1 MEDDVKKGEG
11 LIGTTVET
19 RLVRLEGQVANIV
32 ADVGEVTSSVRDL
45 RTRVDDGSRAMRQE
59 MWDGDYAL
67 REARN
72 ERFLALHKDMLDRDR
87 ALREEMYEGLRSIR
101 KQLSDKELSDTKMWA
116 LLVIVVMLGALA
128 HGFHW
133 I

>member
-1 MEDDVKKGEG
+1 MEGDVKKVGG
-11 LIGTTVET
+11 LIEKTVET
-19 RLVRLEGQVANIV
+19 RLARLEGQVANIV
-32 ADVGEVTSSVRDL
+32 ADVGEVTCSVRDL
-45 RTRVDDGSRAMRQE
+45 RTRMDDGSRAMRQE
-59 MWDGDYAL
+59 MRDGDYAL

-116 LLVIVVMLGALA
+116 LLVAVVMLGALA